1 MVICQKIW
9 QNLIQSR
16 EKQFIS
22 LVNPHH
28 MLVDEILE
36 FFSKNTTICDEIPV
50 KPIKSNKL
58 IERRRLGK
66 HCDIFCCEIHINTIR
81 FKITANVF
89 KSDKKMWW
97 SSPKKL
103 FYKKTLPKWRNL
115 LLTFAH
121 LNRNKPWA
129 INMNWFYNIAFLFLK
144 SFEYFMNI
152 TSWCIILLI
161 DVLHKSM

>member
-1 MVICQKIW
+1 MLFSRKLYYQLRNNSLVVKYVFLLLMVTKKKISPGPNYAKVLWKVDQDDNLVICQKIW

-89 KSDKKMWW
+89 KSDKKM
-97 SSPKKL
+97 
-103 FYKKTLPKWRNL
+103 
-115 LLTFAH
+115 
-121 LNRNKPWA
+121 
-129 INMNWFYNIAFLFLK
+129 
-144 SFEYFMNI
+144 
-152 TSWCIILLI
+152 
-161 DVLHKSM
+161 